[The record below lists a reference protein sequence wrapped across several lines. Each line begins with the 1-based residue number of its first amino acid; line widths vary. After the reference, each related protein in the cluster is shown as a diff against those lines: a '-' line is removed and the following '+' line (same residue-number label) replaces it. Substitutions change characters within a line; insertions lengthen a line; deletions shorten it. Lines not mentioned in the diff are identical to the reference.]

1 MSSEG
6 RLRIDVPVIKRSG
19 VNAATVKGA
28 LEQLCGIRY
37 VMACPSTGRLLVFF
51 DSRMLTDR
59 EIIDRLNEL
68 NAFEPAIR
76 WHFAGPRDVCR
87 DIRDIAEILVRWIDE
102 RFEDW
107 LDAERDL
114 VIQVTPEI
122 TLNDEDITIE
132 VLLPTLDMP
141 NVAVHIAPRQ
151 FLLSSD
157 IDEEGFQIC
166 QVIDLPCDISMDGVD
181 AEQNRRMIRITAILA

>member
-1 MSSEG
+1 MYESVNRALVVSVSADLDSQLFWKEERMEISTSIPVSVYPGEG
-6 RLRIDVPVIKRSG
+6 MAAILKTVNRRIARR
-19 VNAATVKGA
+19 A
-28 LEQLCGIRY
+28 Y
-37 VMACPSTGRLLVFF
+37 
-51 DSRMLTDR
+51 
-59 EIIDRLNEL
+59 EI
-68 NAFEPAIR
+68 F
-76 WHFAGPRDVCR
+76 V
-87 DIRDIAEILVRWIDE
+87 E
-102 RFEDW
+102 RGSVDGHSLEDW

-114 VIQVTPEI
+114 VIRVTPEI

-166 QVIDLPCDISMDGVD
+166 QVIDLPCEVSMDGVD
-181 AEQNRRMIRITAILA
+181 AEQNRRVIRITAALA

>member
-1 MSSEG
+1 M
-6 RLRIDVPVIKRSG
+6 
-19 VNAATVKGA
+19 
-28 LEQLCGIRY
+28 
-37 VMACPSTGRLLVFF
+37 
-51 DSRMLTDR
+51 
-59 EIIDRLNEL
+59 
-68 NAFEPAIR
+68 
-76 WHFAGPRDVCR
+76 
-87 DIRDIAEILVRWIDE
+87 EILTSIPIRIYPGEGMAAILEAVNKRIARRAYEIFVE
-102 RFEDW
+102 RGGVDGHSLEDW

-181 AEQNRRMIRITAILA
+181 AEQNRRMIRITAALA